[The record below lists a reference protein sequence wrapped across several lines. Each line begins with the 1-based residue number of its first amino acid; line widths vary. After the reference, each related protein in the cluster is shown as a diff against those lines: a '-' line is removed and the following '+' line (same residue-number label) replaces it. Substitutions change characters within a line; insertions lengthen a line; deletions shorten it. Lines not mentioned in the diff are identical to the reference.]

1 MGNSERMVQQGDKM
15 TEISS
20 ANFMK
25 LTINQ
30 VSDMLLNDLND
41 SDREQVGALL
51 VGSDQD
57 GKRYK
62 LSVVLEYE

>member
-1 MGNSERMVQQGDKM
+1 M
-15 TEISS
+15 EISS
-20 ANFMK
+20 ADFMK

-30 VSDMLLNDLND
+30 VSDLLLEDLSK

-62 LSVVLEYE
+62 MSVVLEYE